1 MAEAHR
7 TCSASTYNK
16 LIFMLAILFAVAKP
30 PSLRASHFRIK
41 LCQSAALS
49 LIFLAL
55 TDKTGFLGVTV
66 PRVFANREEE
76 KHHFMKFKITVGGKM
91 VLMICDSKTI

>member
-1 MAEAHR
+1 
-7 TCSASTYNK
+7 
-16 LIFMLAILFAVAKP
+16 MLAILFAVAKP
-30 PSLRASHFRIK
+30 PSLRVSHFRIK

-66 PRVFANREEE
+66 PRAFANKEEE

-91 VLMICDSKTI
+91 VLVICDSKTI

>member
-1 MAEAHR
+1 M
-7 TCSASTYNK
+7 
-16 LIFMLAILFAVAKP
+16 AILFAVAKP
-30 PSLRASHFRIK
+30 PSLRVSHFRIK

-66 PRVFANREEE
+66 PRVFPDREEE
-76 KHHFMKFKITVGGKM
+76 KHHFVKFMTTVGGKM
-91 VLMICDSKTI
+91 VLMMCDSETI